1 MAYSVRVLLASRR
14 CAGYDGRTRRGDW
27 LPCSELRRTCLLR
40 IHTLEFFPMRA
51 LGWFLVMGWS
61 IAWLVA
67 PSVAPAQERA
77 KAFVGAKIIPV
88 DGDEIDEGTLV
99 IHHGKIVAV
108 GPTEE
113 VNLPD
118 GAEKIDA
125 AGKVIMPGLICTHSH
140 IGGMRPGSG
149 AADSSSPIQPGV
161 RIMDSIN
168 VQDPGFKR
176 AAAGGLTTLNIMP
189 GSGHLISGQTIY
201 VKLRLEDPTPRT
213 IDDFFILDDD
223 GKSMGGLKM
232 ANGTNSM
239 RDPPFPGTR
248 GKSAFLVREQYIK
261 AREYHDKVTRAK
273 GDAAKLPPRNLHFE
287 ALVEAMQGKRIV
299 HHHTHRHDD
308 IMTVLRLADEFGFP
322 VVLHH
327 VSDGWKVAD
336 EIAAS
341 KAPCSVIV
349 IDSPGGKLEA
359 RYLRFETGAILEKAG
374 VPVAFHTDDYITDSR
389 VFRRSAALA
398 VRAGMSRAGA
408 LKALTL
414 AGAKM
419 LGLEDRIGS
428 LAAGKDA
435 DFAVLQGD
443 PLSVYCKTLETYVDG
458 RKVFDRSIPEDRLRA
473 VGGFGAG
480 SPLTPYLCCFGN
492 VDVDAGGEQ

>member
-1 MAYSVRVLLASRR
+1 MRVFGWIVVVAWSV
-14 CAGYDGRTRRGDW
+14 
-27 LPCSELRRTCLLR
+27 
-40 IHTLEFFPMRA
+40 
-51 LGWFLVMGWS
+51 
-61 IAWLVA
+61 AWLGVPA
-67 PSVAPAQERA
+67 TSFAQERA
-77 KAFVGAKIIPV
+77 KAFVGAKIIPI
-88 DGDEIDEGTLV
+88 DGDEIDAGTLV
-99 IHHGKIVAV
+99 IENGKIVAV
-108 GPTEE
+108 GPADA
-113 VNLPD
+113 VDVPD

-125 AGKVIMPGLICTHSH
+125 AGKIIMPGLICTHSH

-149 AADSSSPIQPGV
+149 AADGSAPIQPGV

-168 VQDPGFKR
+168 VHDAGFKR
-176 AAAGGLTTLNIMP
+176 AVAGGLTTLNIMP

-201 VKLRLEDPTPRT
+201 VKLRLEDPKPRK
-213 IDDFFILDDD
+213 IDDFFIRDGD
-223 GKSMGGLKM
+223 GKMMGGLKM

-261 AREYHDKVTRAK
+261 AREYHDKVQRAE
-273 GDAAKLPPRNLHFE
+273 GDPTKLPPRNLHYE

-327 VSDGWKVAD
+327 VSDGWKVAN
-336 EIAAS
+336 EIAAA

-359 RYLRFETGAILEKAG
+359 RYVRYETGGILEKAG

-408 LKALTL
+408 LRALTL
-414 AGAKM
+414 AGAEM
-419 LGLEDRIGS
+419 LGLQDRIGS

-435 DFAVLQGD
+435 DFAILEGD

-458 RKVFDRSIPEDRLRA
+458 RKVFDRSDPDDRLNA
-473 VGGFGAG
+473 VGGYGAG
-480 SPLTPYLCCFGN
+480 NSRTPYLCCFDTAN
-492 VDVDAGGEQ
+492 ANQGGSE